1 MILFIFDLYMYKNN
15 IIVWLFRVICQD
27 PLTMVLPVFLVI
39 TNLHWTPQTI
49 CPNWTLYYRTWAVLV
64 TMATNMNNNEVRN
77 RILTV
82 LLDYY
87 SFKYYPVV
95 NFPETNDTNGF
106 HHSQPN
112 SKYNT
117 YNSYA
122 SLEENRPSVD
132 SLLNEMDNASLYAVP
147 NGWGS

>member
-1 MILFIFDLYMYKNN
+1 
-15 IIVWLFRVICQD
+15 
-27 PLTMVLPVFLVI
+27 
-39 TNLHWTPQTI
+39 
-49 CPNWTLYYRTWAVLV
+49 
-64 TMATNMNNNEVRN
+64 MATNMNNNEVRN

-106 HHSQPN
+106 HQNHSQPN

-147 NGWGS
+147 NG